1 MDVEISPS
9 LLFLCWISPFYY
21 FLFLLIPAPGVLC
34 HIALAFILL
43 LPRLTMDM
51 GMVIKNNFTQNQ
63 YKIFIFYFFL
73 FYYFFIFSFLKLQL
87 QLLLNSTAL
96 FFSPV
101 HVATYS
107 FCPSNDRPTL
117 FFHVPVI
124 GLPPLSVG
132 LMSMLWRCDAKS
144 NSHILFSFF

>member
-21 FLFLLIPAPGVLC
+21 FLFLLIPALGVSC

-73 FYYFFIFSFLKLQL
+73 IL
-87 QLLLNSTAL
+87 L
-96 FFSPV
+96 FFYFLLSEIT
-101 HVATYS
+101 VAVTVEQHG
-107 FCPSNDRPTL
+107 TL
-117 FFHVPVI
+117 LFPCSRRYILV
-124 GLPPLSVG
+124 LS
-132 LMSMLWRCDAKS
+132 
-144 NSHILFSFF
+144 I